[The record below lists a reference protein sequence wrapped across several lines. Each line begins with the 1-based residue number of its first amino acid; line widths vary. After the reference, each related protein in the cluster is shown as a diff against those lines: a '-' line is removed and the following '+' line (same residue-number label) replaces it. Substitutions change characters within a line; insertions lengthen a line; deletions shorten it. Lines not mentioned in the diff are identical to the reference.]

1 MIYHE
6 RYMYLFSSKWY
17 RKGLKQLLISKINS
31 ATMVYHHNPH
41 LTRIKQ
47 RRAAQNCCSR
57 SLMLPLAILPLLS
70 ASQSSNDSPNRS
82 NNFIPH
88 DHGLLSCHRPPN
100 GDLIAPLLSY
110 SVLIF
115 CSLLTLKTIFLK
127 SKRSSLVQVGVD
139 L

>member
-1 MIYHE
+1 MKDTCIY
-6 RYMYLFSSKWY
+6 LISKS
-17 RKGLKQLLISKINS
+17 LKQLLISKINS
-31 ATMVYHHNPH
+31 ATIVYHHNPH

-57 SLMLPLAILPLLS
+57 FLMLPLAKLPLLS
-70 ASQSSNDSPNRS
+70 VLQSSNDSPNRS

-115 CSLLTLKTIFLK
+115 CGLLITQENLPQIQAFF
-127 SKRSSLVQVGVD
+127 SYPGRRRSFNI
-139 L
+139 